1 MATNQKGPGKSRSAP
16 KPTLVSDDL
25 EPISLKDEL
34 ESEAVEPVEVESVQ
48 VESVEVEPIEVERF
62 AAPPVEIESIDTIET
77 ETVKPAPEPVLI
89 EKAVAVAVAV
99 VATTLPPPSA
109 APSGELDPGAWP
121 LKTFDL
127 FSENAAALFDLAL
140 ALGKAESV
148 SDALEL
154 QSRFVSE
161 RYSTLVRQ
169 AEEFAELTRRLTFEA
184 TAPVRLSISTFVA

>member
-77 ETVKPAPEPVLI
+77 KTVEPAPEPVLI
-89 EKAVAVAVAV
+89 EKAVAVAV